1 MVKYLVKHGANINS
15 INLAGNSPLCFA
27 TRGGNHKVIRF
38 LIKKG
43 ADTSHVNVSKYTA
56 LHIAAKEG
64 HLKAVKELLASSFHQ
79 R

>member
-1 MVKYLVKHGANINS
+1 M
-15 INLAGNSPLCFA
+15 
-27 TRGGNHKVIRF
+27 IRF